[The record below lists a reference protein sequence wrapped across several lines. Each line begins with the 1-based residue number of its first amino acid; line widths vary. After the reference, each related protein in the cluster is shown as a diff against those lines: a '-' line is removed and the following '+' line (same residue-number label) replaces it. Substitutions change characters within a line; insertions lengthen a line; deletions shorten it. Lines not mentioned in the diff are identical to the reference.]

1 MTKRTNHVQNV
12 RILQDKTFI
21 PRMCLETY
29 VKSGY
34 EKLEYNLAVLKL
46 ASIHTELIS
55 NQMNAAN
62 LVLAVDQ
69 VLAKEID

>member
-1 MTKRTNHVQNV
+1 M
-12 RILQDKTFI
+12 
-21 PRMCLETY
+21 
-29 VKSGY
+29 KSWSTIW
-34 EKLEYNLAVLKL
+34 LLKF